1 MVENRTFKKEM
12 GNRYLVGI
20 ISLLLVVLLLC
31 AQNYIAA
38 LIAAIFL
45 GAVIIQSLFLRKR
58 FKTFLK
64 YEESLAS
71 KSVREKIRIILS
83 NNKLLN
89 LYLHYGTTENF
100 ERFEN
105 YFETL
110 SEYDPLYDSLKN
122 MLSLAEDCGKFN
134 SNL

>member
-31 AQNYIAA
+31 TQNYIAA

-89 LYLHYGTTENF
+89 LYLHF
-100 ERFEN
+100 E
-105 YFETL
+105 
-110 SEYDPLYDSLKN
+110 K
-122 MLSLAEDCGKFN
+122 
-134 SNL
+134 